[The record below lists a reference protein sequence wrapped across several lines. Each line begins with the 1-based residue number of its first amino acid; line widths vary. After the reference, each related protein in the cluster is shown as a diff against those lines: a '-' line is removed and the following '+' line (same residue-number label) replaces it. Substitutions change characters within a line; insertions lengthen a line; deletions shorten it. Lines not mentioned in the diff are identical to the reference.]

1 MAVEVTPKK
10 ATRIRLGVLVCDDV
24 QLQPVLAAKR
34 GSSTSHLETSEKG
47 LAGKAPRWMIA

>member
-1 MAVEVTPKK
+1 VEVTPKK